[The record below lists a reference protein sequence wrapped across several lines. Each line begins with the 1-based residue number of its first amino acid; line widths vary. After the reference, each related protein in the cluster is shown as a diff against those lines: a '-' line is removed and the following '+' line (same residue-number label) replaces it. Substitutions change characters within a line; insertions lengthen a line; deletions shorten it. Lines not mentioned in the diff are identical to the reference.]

1 MGKIKRIISA
11 ALVVVLAVSL
21 LAGCGDSSEEKRDK
35 DTLTVAITGDPPTL
49 DPHSSSTSSSVN
61 NLNPV

>member
-49 DPHSSSTSSSVN
+49 DPSFIIYFQQCQ
-61 NLNPV
+61 